1 MPLYDCMLLLKPKV
15 ERTAIIELVARLGRR
30 VHSLNGVVT
39 DIKSFGKVYLG
50 YGIKKLD
57 GRFYQGQM
65 MQMTMMVTPKFPK
78 ELEYLNKDDRL
89 LRWLLVKYRDTS
101 YGLEFVN
108 ESDSK
113 GSFYNKFA
121 NSDLFEDDEVDDDDE
136 EYELEES
143 VNDESKQ
150 ENTDVSQKN

>member
-1 MPLYDCMLLLKPKV
+1 MLLLKPKV

-30 VHSLNGVVT
+30 VYSLNGVVT

-113 GSFYNKFA
+113 GNFYNKFA

>member
-1 MPLYDCMLLLKPKV
+1 MLLLKPKV

-30 VHSLNGVVT
+30 VYSLNGVVT

-113 GSFYNKFA
+113 GNFYNKFA

-150 ENTDVSQKN
+150 ENTDVPQKN

>member
-1 MPLYDCMLLLKPKV
+1 MLLLKPKV

-30 VHSLNGVVT
+30 VYSLNGVVT

-150 ENTDVSQKN
+150 ENTDVPQKN

>member
-15 ERTAIIELVARLGRR
+15 ERAAIIELVSQLGKR

-57 GRFYQGQM
+57 GRYYQGQM

-78 ELEYLNKDDRL
+78 ELHYLNKDDRL

-101 YGLEFVN
+101 YGLQYVN
-108 ESDSK
+108 ELDSK
-113 GSFYNKFA
+113 GSFYNKFS

-143 VNDESKQ
+143 ANDESKQ
-150 ENTDVSQKN
+150 ENKDASQEN